1 MTASQSSC
9 DQVSE
14 SASLRDTPLPASQK
28 TILSF
33 ANDLPNI
40 CSLVGL
46 LCAVLAIYYAVL
58 EIFPAAMIGMIW
70 AIFFDWSDG
79 IIARRMKGRTEEQR
93 FFGAQLDSLV
103 DIISFSICPAV
114 VLLSY
119 GHFSPWF
126 IPGAFI
132 IAATG
137 VIRLSYFNVFGL
149 VEESTYMGLALD
161 NNIIILVFAFLFN
174 GLISHT
180 AFSILIYILL
190 MLLAALNVAPIKT
203 PKFAGRWYYA
213 LLVYSLALSMIYGW
227 QLYLLR

>member
-1 MTASQSSC
+1 
-9 DQVSE
+9 V
-14 SASLRDTPLPASQK
+14 PASPK
-28 TILSF
+28 SILSY
-33 ANDLPNI
+33 AGDLPNI
-40 CSLVGL
+40 CSLAGL
-46 LCAVLAIYYAVL
+46 LCAVLAIYFAVL

-70 AIFFDWSDG
+70 AVFFDWSDG

-93 FFGAQLDSLV
+93 FFGAQLDSLI
-103 DIISFSICPAV
+103 DIVSFGICPAV

-132 IAATG
+132 IVATG

-149 VEESTYMGLALD
+149 VDQSTYMGLALD

-174 GLISHT
+174 GLISHA
-180 AFSILIYILL
+180 AFSIFIYILL
-190 MLLAALNVAPIKT
+190 MLLATLNVAPIKT

-213 LLVYSLALSMIYGW
+213 LIAYTVTLSVVFGW
-227 QLYLLR
+227 QWYSF